1 MSTAGGGPG
10 NTGTVELV
18 SVKPKSSCCQ
28 DRPRCKRCPI
38 RLLAA
43 GKLTSG
49 DAKAIFSTSRN
60 KKALKKAGITKKD
73 LPIR

>member
-10 NTGTVELV
+10 STGIVELV

-43 GKLTSG
+43 GKLTPG
-49 DAKAIFSTSRN
+49 DAKEIFSTSRN
-60 KKALKKAGITKKD
+60 KKALKKAGMTKKN
-73 LPIR
+73 LPTR